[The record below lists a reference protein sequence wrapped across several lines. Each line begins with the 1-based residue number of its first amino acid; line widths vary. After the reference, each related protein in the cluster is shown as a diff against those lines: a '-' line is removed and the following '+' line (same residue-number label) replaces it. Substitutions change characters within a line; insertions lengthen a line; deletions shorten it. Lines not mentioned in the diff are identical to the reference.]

1 MPESRMVVAQD
12 WWWWWGEQ
20 FMFDGDRV
28 IGEDEKMKMDGAG
41 CTTV

>member
-1 MPESRMVVAQD
+1 VE
-12 WWWWWGEQ
+12 